1 MAASLKRLKIWPM
14 KWKNCLGA
22 SICHRL
28 AASRPDQFKSSQSAS
43 SSSLDCGAS
52 GAKGGGSGAGGS
64 GLGAVRAEVLALVGS
79 LGREQGAV
87 EAVAALEA
95 IRMRWVG
102 SAKPRMRVKERS
114 LQRAAE
120 AERMLSGLSVLATA
134 LV

>member
-1 MAASLKRLKIWPM
+1 VQE
-14 KWKNCLGA
+14 GA
-22 SICHRL
+22 
-28 AASRPDQFKSSQSAS
+28 
-43 SSSLDCGAS
+43 
-52 GAKGGGSGAGGS
+52 

-102 SAKPRMRVKERS
+102 PAKPRMRVKERS

-120 AERMLSGLSVLATA
+120 AERVLSGLSVLATA